1 MKLYRRNPG
10 LNGCYKDGQ
19 YAKDRGAAITTNPH
33 SITTDFESHFAWIDG
48 WNKSAIES
56 TPQRFLATF
65 STTTTATAPATGG
78 IAFNNAVLA
87 SVTIVKLALLQLTG
101 VTLNPTMADL
111 PVGTS
116 IRIINPADETNFAVY
131 VTVSQ
136 VITTY
141 EAITV
146 TFGSSA
152 GALFVDASSVVV
164 AITRP

>member
-1 MKLYRRNPG
+1 
-10 LNGCYKDGQ
+10 
-19 YAKDRGAAITTNPH
+19 
-33 SITTDFESHFAWIDG
+33 
-48 WNKSAIES
+48 
-56 TPQRFLATF
+56 
-65 STTTTATAPATGG
+65 
-78 IAFNNAVLA
+78 
-87 SVTIVKLALLQLTG
+87 
-101 VTLNPTMADL
+101 MADL
-111 PVGTS
+111 PAGTS